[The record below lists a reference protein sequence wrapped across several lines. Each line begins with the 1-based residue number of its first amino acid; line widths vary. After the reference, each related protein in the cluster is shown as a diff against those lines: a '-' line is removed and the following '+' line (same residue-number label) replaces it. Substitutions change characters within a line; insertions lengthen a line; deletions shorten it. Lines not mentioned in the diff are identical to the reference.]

1 VEAREASAEKCLI
14 PNAHK
19 PLDRPDPKSGVVA
32 EEDRREDP

>member
-1 VEAREASAEKCLI
+1 VEAREASAEKRLI